1 MALQERL
8 STLFASGLTALLLAA
23 AWVAPVLADLDGDG
37 FDGDE
42 LILPALIVAAVVAV
56 GMVAWRAR
64 RAGRGAE

>member
-23 AWVAPVLADLDGDG
+23 AWVAPVLADLDADG

-42 LILPALIVAAVVAV
+42 LIVPALILAAVVAV

-64 RAGRGAE
+64 RAGPRAE